1 MLRIWSSYFAT
12 FIYNEV
18 YIFTDWYSLR
28 CLRHFYFSGAVH
40 VGSLNYLRQES
51 ALVRIILA
59 AVWKIFSIHIG
70 TGIMVQYLSCILL
83 RQVKTRLLIFSK
95 YSIPSIFYLNKEYMY
110 CHIFRFKM
118 RDDLWFERK
127 GVFVL

>member
-51 ALVRIILA
+51 TLVQIILA
-59 AVWKIFSIHIG
+59 AVWKIFLNTFG
-70 TGIMVQYLSCILL
+70 TGNG
-83 RQVKTRLLIFSK
+83 
-95 YSIPSIFYLNKEYMY
+95 P
-110 CHIFRFKM
+110 
-118 RDDLWFERK
+118 
-127 GVFVL
+127 VFVLHSVKAS